1 MTPTA
6 PPLPPT
12 AAARRRS
19 AWEVQRGVLFAL
31 VLREM
36 KGRVGGQ
43 WVGAVWTLIEPLMHV
58 LVMLAIFTA
67 VRSGGVLG
75 AELPVFLATGLL
87 PYFLFQNLSIR
98 LMDGITANRGLYA
111 YRQVLP
117 FDTLMS
123 RALVELMM
131 NALVYAVTLGL
142 LGWLGFH
149 VLPKDPLEAM
159 GVHALLFLLG
169 AGFGAFAAVIS
180 HERPRARSIIRISM
194 LPMYIISG
202 VIFPVNVAP
211 PEILHGLLFN
221 PLLHLIELSRH
232 AFIADYPM
240 LDGVSLRYPLLCA
253 LGVCALALAL
263 YRVDRL
269 RLVTST

>member
-1 MTPTA
+1 MPELHPSTPAA
-6 PPLPPT
+6 P
-12 AAARRRS
+12 RKRD

-58 LVMLAIFTA
+58 LVMLTIFTTIRA
-67 VRSGGVLG
+67 GGMLG
-75 AELPVFLATGLL
+75 VEMPVFLATGLL
-87 PYFLFQNLSIR
+87 PYFLFQHLSLR
-98 LMDGITANRGLYA
+98 LMDGIDANRGLYA

-149 VLPKDPLEAM
+149 ILPADPLEAM

-169 AGFGAFAAVIS
+169 AGLGVFAAVVS
-180 HERPRARSIIRISM
+180 HRRPRVRSMIRISM

-202 VIFPVNVAP
+202 VIFPIHVAP
-211 PEILHGLLFN
+211 PEVLHWLLYN

-232 AFIADYPM
+232 AFIADYPA
-240 LDGVSLRYPLLCA
+240 LDGVNLRYPLLFA
-253 LGVCALALAL
+253 LSLCALALAL

>member
-1 MTPTA
+1 MHDAA
-6 PPLPPT
+6 PSSPN
-12 AAARRRS
+12 ASRKRD
-19 AWEVQRGVLFAL
+19 AWEIQRGVLFAL
-31 VLREM
+31 LLREI

-58 LVMLAIFTA
+58 LVMLTIFTSI
-67 VRSGGVLG
+67 RSGGVLG
-75 AELPVFLATGLL
+75 VELPVFLATGLL
-87 PYFLFQNLSIR
+87 PYFLFQHLATR
-98 LMDGITANRGLYA
+98 LMDGIEANRGLYI

-117 FDTLMS
+117 FDALVS

-131 NALVYAVTLGL
+131 NALVYGVTLGL

-149 VLPKDPLEAM
+149 VLPADPLAAM

-169 AGFGAFAAVIS
+169 ASFGVFAAVVT
-180 HERPRARSIIRISM
+180 HDRPRVRSMVRISM

-202 VIFPVNVAP
+202 VIFPVHLAP
-211 PEILHGLLFN
+211 PDVLDWLLFN

-232 AFIADYPM
+232 AFIPDYPA
-240 LDGVSLRYPLLCA
+240 LDGVNLRYPLLFA
-253 LGVCALALAL
+253 LSLCALALAL
-263 YRVDRL
+263 YRADRL